1 VVLASLVAASPALAE
16 DDWLGEDKP
25 KHAII
30 SGTLAGGVSMVTL
43 TQTRSRF
50 TPYLLGGGFALGLG
64 VAKEGWDAAGHGT
77 ASYRDLAWDVIGTA
91 VGLGLTLAVDLLVG
105 RD

>member
-1 VVLASLVAASPALAE
+1 MVAAALAHAGRAHAE
-16 DDWLGEDKP
+16 DEWLGDDKP
-25 KHAII
+25 KHALI
-30 SGTLAGGVSMVTL
+30 SGTLAGGVSLVTL

-50 TPYLLGGGFALGLG
+50 TPYVVGGGLALGLG

-77 ASYRDLAWDVIGTA
+77 ASYRDLTWDVLGTA
-91 VGLGLTLAVDLLVG
+91 IGLGLTLAVDLLVG